1 MIFSKRNRKVLP
13 DTPVE
18 FYLPTCLLVF
28 TFYSPLPFPLSHLH
42 NWGFINRLAT
52 AMTFPSYRFIVTLL
66 HFRNWY
72 WCMENKFTDNFAFIL
87 RRGRI
92 IIPAAFKI
100 SPGIFFIFLSIS
112 PSIMINIYVSIQ
124 MSNWPDT
131 NALIAPA
138 FEFIRVYFTRETVVT
153 KPTCICLSKGFALF
167 DGSVHILVDG
177 FWQVNQGS
185 YFSYKLMQLL
195 PVISQ
200 NIR

>member
-1 MIFSKRNRKVLP
+1 M
-13 DTPVE
+13 
-18 FYLPTCLLVF
+18 LLVF

-100 SPGIFFIFLSIS
+100 SQGIFFIFLSIS
-112 PSIMINIYVSIQ
+112 PSIMINIYLSIQ

-153 KPTCICLSKGFALF
+153 KPQNPPAFVCPRVLPCLTGQCIFWLMGFDRSIRVLT
-167 DGSVHILVDG
+167 LVTN
-177 FWQVNQGS
+177 WCNY
-185 YFSYKLMQLL
+185 YFTKYK
-195 PVISQ
+195 
-200 NIR
+200 IRTP